1 MQFKNPEIL
10 YLLILLII
18 PILVHLFQLQRFV
31 KIPFTNVQFLKNI
44 EQQTRKSARIKKW
57 LILITRMLIF
67 ACIIIAF
74 AQPYFSDFSSD
85 KKFNTSIYLDNS
97 FSMQAKGENGELLK
111 SNIQKII
118 EQNNFENTKLSIITN
133 DKEFLN
139 LDAKNLKNELINL
152 KYAPNS
158 LSLNSALL
166 KLNSF
171 KNKDENTLN
180 KYVFV
185 SDFQNVNLDNNNNNI
200 TSINAPIQL
209 LKVAP
214 KSIENLFI
222 DSLFVTSK
230 TTTEI
235 KINVVIKST
244 TSSSEN
250 VPVSLFNNSKLFGKA
265 TAKFNNSNVT
275 NVEFTIPNA
284 IDFYGKIALNDT
296 ALEFDN
302 DYFFTLSK
310 PGKINVLSIGNSSDF
325 LAKIYTK
332 NEFNFTTTPL
342 QNLNYNSIQNQQLII
357 VNELEELPI
366 ALVTSLKEYYFNGG
380 NLVLIPSEKT
390 IISSYNNLLRTLNIG
405 VINSLI
411 SKEHKITTINYNH
424 PIVND
429 VFEKR
434 VSNFQ
439 YPKTTIQFKNS
450 FKNAAAI
457 LKFDNNQP
465 FIASV
470 STKKSNFY
478 WVASPLNKE
487 ISDFVQSP
495 LVVPVF
501 YNFAKNSSKFSEL
514 YYTIAPETTIDIK
527 ASLNKDAILKI
538 SNGTTE
544 FIPLQQVAQNK
555 VTITIEN
562 TILKSGLYTIY
573 SKETPLK
580 TVAFNYN
587 RAESDLSYADLNT
600 LRSNNKNIQVS
611 SSIDDLFDEI
621 NNQQKINWLFKW
633 FLAFSVLFLLIEIL
647 ILKYFKI

>member
-57 LILITRMLIF
+57 LILATRMLAF
-67 ACIIIAF
+67 ACLIIAF

-111 SNIQKII
+111 SSIQKII
-118 EQNNFENTKLSIITN
+118 EQNNFENSQLSIITN

-152 KYAPNS
+152 KYTPNN
-158 LSLNSALL
+158 LTLNSVIL
-166 KLNSF
+166 KLNSL
-171 KNKDENTLN
+171 NDIDENTLT
-180 KYVFV
+180 KHALI
-185 SDFQNVNLDNNNNNI
+185 SDFQKVNLENNDNLT
-200 TSINAPIQL
+200 TSKNPIQL
-209 LKVAP
+209 LKVTP
-214 KSIENLFI
+214 KSIDNLFI
-222 DSLFVTSK
+222 DSLFITSK

-244 TSSSEN
+244 IKSTEN
-250 VPVSLFNNSKLFGKA
+250 VPVSLFNDSKLFGKA
-265 TAKFNNSNVT
+265 TAKFNNSNIT

-284 IDFYGKIALNDT
+284 IDFYGKISLNDI

-310 PGKINVLSIGNSSDF
+310 PDKINVLSIGNSSDF
-325 LAKIYTK
+325 LAKIYTE

-357 VNELEELPI
+357 INELEELPI

-390 IISSYNNLLRTLNIG
+390 IISSYNNLLRTLNVG
-405 VINSLI
+405 VINSLV

-429 VFEKR
+429 VFEKK

-439 YPKTTIQFKNS
+439 YPKATIYFKSS

-457 LKFDNNQP
+457 LKFDNNQA
-465 FIASV
+465 FIASI
-470 STKKSNFY
+470 SSSKSNFY

-514 YYTIAPETTIDIK
+514 YYTITPETTIDIK
-527 ASLNKDAILKI
+527 ASLNKDAILKV

-573 SKETPLK
+573 SKEKTLK

-587 RAESDLSYADLNT
+587 RAESDLSYMDLNT
-600 LRSNNKNIQVS
+600 LQSNNKNIQIS

>member
-85 KKFNTSIYLDNS
+85 KKFSTSIYLDNS

-152 KYAPNS
+152 EYAPNS

-185 SDFQNVNLDNNNNNI
+185 SDFQNVNLDNNNNI

-411 SKEHKITTINYNH
+411 SKEHKITTINFNH

-633 FLAFSVLFLLIEIL
+633 FLAFSVLFLLIEML